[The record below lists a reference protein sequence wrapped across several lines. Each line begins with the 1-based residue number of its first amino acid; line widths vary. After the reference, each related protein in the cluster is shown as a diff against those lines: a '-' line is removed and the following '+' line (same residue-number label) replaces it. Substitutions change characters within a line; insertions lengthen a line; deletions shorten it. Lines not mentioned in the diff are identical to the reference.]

1 MATCNI
7 KTTNKAYMVSV
18 GALEEGSAK
27 VKNERLF
34 DVHNANIRDAANQRY
49 NLKTEELPFSK
60 AVRDIPRN
68 ARSASNYFIE
78 WQFNDK
84 FFDEVTP
91 VVEMYKS
98 MEDVSESE
106 TLIEPSYTQTQLDF
120 NDLLDDD
127 LIIKESP
134 IRSTYP
140 YEAED
145 YVADTSPEVKKE
157 LNKLE
162 FKELNCN
169 L

>member
-18 GALEEGSAK
+18 GALENGSAK

-60 AVRDIPRN
+60 AVRDIPRTG
-68 ARSASNYFIE
+68 RTASNYFIE

-91 VVEMYKS
+91 VVEMYES
-98 MEDVSESE
+98 MEDISESE

-127 LIIKESP
+127 LIIEESP

-145 YVADTSPEVKKE
+145 YVADMSPEIKKE
-157 LNKLE
+157 LSKLE

>member
-18 GALEEGSAK
+18 GALENGSAK

-60 AVRDIPRN
+60 AVRDIPRSG
-68 ARSASNYFIE
+68 RTASNYFIE

-84 FFDEVTP
+84 FFDVVTP

-98 MEDVSESE
+98 MEDISEESI
-106 TLIEPSYTQTQLDF
+106 IEPSYTQTQLDF
-120 NDLLDDD
+120 NDLVDDD
-127 LIIKESP
+127 IIINESP

-145 YVADTSPEVKKE
+145 YMADMSPEIKKE
-157 LNKLE
+157 LSKVE

>member
-1 MATCNI
+1 MATCNVR
-7 KTTNKAYMVSV
+7 TTNKEYMVSK
-18 GALEEGSAK
+18 GALENGSAK

-34 DVHNANIRDAANQRY
+34 DVHNAEIRDAANQRY
-49 NLKTEELPFSK
+49 NLKIEELPFSK
-60 AVRDIPRN
+60 AVRDIPRSG
-68 ARSASNYFIE
+68 RTASNFFIE

-91 VVEMYKS
+91 VVEMYES
-98 MEDVSESE
+98 MENVSEDE
-106 TLIEPSYTQTQLDF
+106 NMTQPSYTQTQLQFD
-120 NDLLDDD
+120 DLLDDD
-127 LIIKESP
+127 LIIEESP

-145 YVADTSPEVKKE
+145 YMADMSPEIKKE
-157 LNKLE
+157 LRKLE

>member
-7 KTTNKAYMVSV
+7 KTTNKEYMVSK
-18 GALEEGSAK
+18 GALENGSAK

-34 DVHNANIRDAANQRY
+34 DVHNAEIRDAANQRY

-60 AVRDIPRN
+60 AVRDIPRSG
-68 ARSASNYFIE
+68 RTASNFFIE

-91 VVEMYKS
+91 IVEMYKS
-98 MEDVSESE
+98 MEDISEE
-106 TLIEPSYTQTQLDF
+106 ENMTQPSYTQTQLDF
-120 NDLLDDD
+120 NDLVNDD
-127 LIIKESP
+127 IIINESP
-134 IRSTYP
+134 IRFTYP

-145 YVADTSPEVKKE
+145 YMADMSPEIKKE
-157 LNKLE
+157 LSKVE
-162 FKELNCN
+162 FIELNCN

>member
-60 AVRDIPRN
+60 AVRDIPRSG
-68 ARSASNYFIE
+68 RSASNYFIE
-78 WQFNDK
+78 WQFNEK

-127 LIIKESP
+127 LIIEESP

-145 YVADTSPEVKKE
+145 YMADMSPEIKKE
-157 LNKLE
+157 LSKLE

>member
-60 AVRDIPRN
+60 AVRDIPRSG
-68 ARSASNYFIE
+68 RSASNYFIE

-127 LIIKESP
+127 LIIEESP

-145 YVADTSPEVKKE
+145 YMADMSPEIKKE
-157 LNKLE
+157 LSKLE

>member
-1 MATCNI
+1 MATCDL

-34 DVHNANIRDAANQRY
+34 DVHNSNIRDAANQRY

-60 AVRDIPRN
+60 AVRDIPRSG
-68 ARSASNYFIE
+68 RSASNYFIE
-78 WQFNDK
+78 WQFNNK

-91 VVEMYKS
+91 VVEMYES
-98 MEDVSESE
+98 MENISEDE
-106 TLIEPSYTQTQLDF
+106 NVTEPFYSQTQLDF
-120 NDLLDDD
+120 NDALNDD
-127 LIIKESP
+127 IIVNESP
-134 IRSTYP
+134 IRFTYP

-145 YVADTSPEVKKE
+145 YMADMSPEIKKE
-157 LNKLE
+157 LRKLE